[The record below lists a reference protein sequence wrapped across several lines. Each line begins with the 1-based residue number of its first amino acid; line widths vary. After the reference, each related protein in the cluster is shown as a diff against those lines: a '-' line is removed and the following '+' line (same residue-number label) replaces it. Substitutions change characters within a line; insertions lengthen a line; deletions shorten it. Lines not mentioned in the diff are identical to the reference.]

1 MKKELGG
8 KQRGFLFNNY
18 AMSIISEKSKGSNA
32 MAFLYAV
39 VFGGLMGYDYAKE
52 TEVDYTFSDVIEWV
66 DDAMN
71 GGETFEDVVACMQ
84 DSKQFKKLTSAAELT
99 EDDKKKADEK

>member
-8 KQRGFLFNNY
+8 KERGFLFNNY
-18 AMSIISEKSKGSNA
+18 AMSIIGEKSKGPNA

-39 VFGGLMGYDYAKE
+39 VFGGMMGYDYAKE
-52 TEVDYTFSDVIEWV
+52 KEVDYAFSDVIEWV

-71 GGETFEDVVACMQ
+71 AGETFEDVVSSMQ
-84 DSKQFKKLTSAAELT
+84 GSKQFQKLTTVAET
-99 EDDKKKADEK
+99 ADEDKKKVEQK